1 MEYRN
6 DNNKLTIFLSGRI
19 SNDNSAKTEQE
30 VMEICDSNSFDR
42 LVLDA
47 EKLIYI
53 SSAGLRVIM
62 KLMRKYSN
70 ISVIGTSAEVY
81 DVFSVTGFTEMI
93 NVEKAYRTMSVDG
106 CDIIGTGA
114 YGTVYRVSEDTIVK
128 VFSENVSLEK
138 IKTERELAKRAFV
151 LGVPTAIPYDIVKVG
166 DSYGT
171 VFELLNARTA
181 ANIIIESPE
190 SLHRIIEKSVEL
202 LKLIGSIKVKEG
214 ELPQKRDVT
223 INFVK
228 WFADKLSSDVSEKL
242 LGLLS
247 SMPVSFTMLHGDCHI
262 KNILVQGDDML
273 IIDMDSLAAGDP
285 IFELGA
291 LYTTYLAF
299 SETNEDDSMKFLGIP
314 HETAIEIWE
323 TTLKLYLGDRYDS
336 LIEKTRL
343 KTQLIGS
350 INVIATLH
358 IINRDDPELRS
369 VCMKHICDITPVL
382 DTLALYE

>member
-81 DVFSVTGFTEMI
+81 DVFSVTGFTEII

-128 VFSENVSLEK
+128 VFSDNFRTLTARMHSLLAGL
-138 IKTERELAKRAFV
+138 REL
-151 LGVPTAIPYDIVKVG
+151 
-166 DSYGT
+166 YGAQT
-171 VFELLNARTA
+171 LR
-181 ANIIIESPE
+181 NITGRPKKTMAESPA
-190 SLHRIIEKSVEL
+190 
-202 LKLIGSIKVKEG
+202 
-214 ELPQKRDVT
+214 Q
-223 INFVK
+223 
-228 WFADKLSSDVSEKL
+228 
-242 LGLLS
+242 
-247 SMPVSFTMLHGDCHI
+247 ML
-262 KNILVQGDDML
+262 
-273 IIDMDSLAAGDP
+273 
-285 IFELGA
+285 F
-291 LYTTYLAF
+291 
-299 SETNEDDSMKFLGIP
+299 
-314 HETAIEIWE
+314 
-323 TTLKLYLGDRYDS
+323 
-336 LIEKTRL
+336 RL
-343 KTQLIGS
+343 
-350 INVIATLH
+350 
-358 IINRDDPELRS
+358 E
-369 VCMKHICDITPVL
+369 
-382 DTLALYE
+382 

>member
-1 MEYRN
+1 MEYRVE
-6 DNNKLTIFLSGRI
+6 DNKLTIFLSGRI
-19 SNDNSAKTEQE
+19 SGENSARIEQE
-30 VMEICDSNSFDR
+30 ITEICDTCSYSG
-42 LVLDA
+42 LILDA
-47 EKLIYI
+47 EKLVYI

-62 KLMRKYSN
+62 KLMRRYKD
-70 ISVIGTSAEVY
+70 ISIVGTSAEVY
-81 DVFSVTGFTEMI
+81 DIFSVTGFTEMI

-106 CDIIGTGA
+106 CDIIGIGA
-114 YGTVYRVSEDTIVK
+114 CGTVYRVSEDTIVK

-151 LGVPTAIPYDIVKVG
+151 LGIPTAIPYDIVKVG
-166 DSYGT
+166 DRYGT
-171 VFELLNARTA
+171 VFELLNAETA
-181 ANIIIESPE
+181 AKVIAEAPE
-190 SLHRIIEKSVEL
+190 RLGEITEKIVAL
-202 LKLIGSIKVKEG
+202 LKLIGSTVVKEN
-214 ELPQKRDVT
+214 ELPRKKDIT
-223 INFVK
+223 ADFVK
-228 WFADKLSSDVSEKL
+228 GFADSLPVAVSEKL
-242 LGLLS
+242 LAMLS
-247 SMPVSFTMLHGDCHI
+247 ALPETNMMIHGDCHI

-273 IIDMDSLAAGDP
+273 IIDMDGLAAGDP

-299 SETNEDDSMKFLGIP
+299 SETNEDDSMKFHGIP

-358 IINRDDPELRS
+358 ITNRDDPELRS